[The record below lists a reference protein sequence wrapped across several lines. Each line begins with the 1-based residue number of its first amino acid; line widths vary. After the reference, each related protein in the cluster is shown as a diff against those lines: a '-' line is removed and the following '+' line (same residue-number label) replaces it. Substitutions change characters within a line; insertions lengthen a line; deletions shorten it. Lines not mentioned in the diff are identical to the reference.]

1 MTDRPTDRQTDRH
14 TGPTYICTSRRIKN
28 VLFTHCRNIHGIT
41 PRVATHVVE
50 TAVFALIS
58 SSAVVQVHSPE
69 D

>member
-1 MTDRPTDRQTDRH
+1 MC
-14 TGPTYICTSRRIKN
+14 YLRIAAI
-28 VLFTHCRNIHGIT
+28 LGIT
-41 PRVATHVVE
+41 PRVAKHVVE